1 MLNFVMSS
9 IPILMA
15 GVQAQVLNVVST
27 MDIMIAIM
35 IIDCDQTIRR
45 FRWIPLPRFEA
56 LLVHETT
63 PSFDLPLDYHP

>member
-1 MLNFVMSS
+1 
-9 IPILMA
+9 
-15 GVQAQVLNVVST
+15 

-35 IIDCDQTIRR
+35 IIDCDQTTRR